1 MKLIP
6 ACYCSDDHDKGEES
20 WNINNIYVYVCV
32 YICVCV
38 CVLPILLVIIMS
50 RAIARSSSFTPSL
63 GLSFMTSLPND
74 EATIDPLK
82 FIPSSS
88 RSNRMKRSS
97 K

>member
-38 CVLPILLVIIMS
+38 CVTYIISDHHEQGNSKILFLHPFP
-50 RAIARSSSFTPSL
+50 RTLFH
-63 GLSFMTSLPND
+63 D
-74 EATIDPLK
+74 
-82 FIPSSS
+82 
-88 RSNRMKRSS
+88 
-97 K
+97 